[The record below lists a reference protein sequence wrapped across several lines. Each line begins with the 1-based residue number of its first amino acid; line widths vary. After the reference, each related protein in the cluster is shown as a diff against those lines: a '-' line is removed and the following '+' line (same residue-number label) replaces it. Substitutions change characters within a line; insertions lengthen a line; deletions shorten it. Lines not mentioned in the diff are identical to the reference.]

1 MSHWV
6 IVSTQQ
12 EVTRGKSST
21 TLKNKE
27 ERKGWEKQ
35 TQSRLIEWR
44 FKYYTRVRL
53 LALGVWCLSAFIIAL
68 ISQITHPNQA
78 GHWRQ
83 KVHDVLLWEEIS
95 ECAQI
100 ALEPSLNL

>member
-1 MSHWV
+1 MNHWV

-35 TQSRLIEWR
+35 TQSPLTECR
-44 FKYYTRVRL
+44 FKYYICVG
-53 LALGVWCLSAFIIAL
+53 LALGV
-68 ISQITHPNQA
+68 
-78 GHWRQ
+78 
-83 KVHDVLLWEEIS
+83 
-95 ECAQI
+95 
-100 ALEPSLNL
+100 